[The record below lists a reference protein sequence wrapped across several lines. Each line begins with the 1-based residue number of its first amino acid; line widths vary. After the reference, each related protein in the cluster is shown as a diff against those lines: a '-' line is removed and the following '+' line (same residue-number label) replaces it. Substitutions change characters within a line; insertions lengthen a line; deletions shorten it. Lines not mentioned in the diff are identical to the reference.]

1 MEALRAANRGM
12 ARAVCQGAKTAK
24 RYAALGA
31 GMEVDAQGYG
41 REPTAMVRGVLS
53 CLFVCLFKHS
63 TFPPFRPI
71 KFLGSSTRFHGFH
84 VSTSPHRT
92 TLHTHKPHYPPYFHA
107 RISFPPSVSLHLHSL
122 PLISLLI
129 HFTHLLHTHITTIS
143 LQPLTLFNT
152 PFSPISS
159 YTQTSLSSKSPH
171 LLLHSLYITPF
182 PQQTIIYP
190 YIPNNH
196 AQHLIPSYSTT
207 TIAPEIPPHA
217 TTLHLTSLP
226 NLLSIA
232 IPSTFTPYSKSPFT
246 PFTTSSI
253 E

>member
-1 MEALRAANRGM
+1 M

-53 CLFVCLFKHS
+53 CLFVCLFVPTTYPPIPHLRFFPETSIQSTRFKHS

-84 VSTSPHRT
+84 LSTSPHT
-92 TLHTHKPHYPPYFHA
+92 ITLHTHKPHYPPYFHA

-143 LQPLTLFNT
+143 LQP
-152 PFSPISS
+152 P
-159 YTQTSLSSKSPH
+159 
-171 LLLHSLYITPF
+171 LHS
-182 PQQTIIYP
+182 
-190 YIPNNH
+190 
-196 AQHLIPSYSTT
+196 
-207 TIAPEIPPHA
+207 
-217 TTLHLTSLP
+217 
-226 NLLSIA
+226 
-232 IPSTFTPYSKSPFT
+232 
-246 PFTTSSI
+246 
-253 E
+253 